1 MWTIHIFILILDD
14 YDVKNDLFGIT
25 WMAVNTVGQF
35 LNDFNIVCWEKEQ
48 KNMMC
53 VMFLCSGDF
62 DMDTR
67 TFADFNIVWWG
78 KVKNMMCLMF
88 LCSDDISRPQHSLLE
103 VVHKE
108 YDVCVKILI

>member
-1 MWTIHIFILILDD
+1 MDGSEYGWPISERLQHSLL
-14 YDVKNDLFGIT
+14 G
-25 WMAVNTVGQF
+25 
-35 LNDFNIVCWEKEQ
+35 KEQ

-88 LCSDDISRPQHSLLE
+88 LCSDDISRPQHSLLG
-103 VVHKE
+103 KGP
-108 YDVCVKILI
+108 KRI